1 MMWGMLEIEEKSGGD
16 EIVNSRVGGNIR
28 TG

>member
-1 MMWGMLEIEEKSGGD
+1 MMWGMLESEEKLGGD

-28 TG
+28 AG